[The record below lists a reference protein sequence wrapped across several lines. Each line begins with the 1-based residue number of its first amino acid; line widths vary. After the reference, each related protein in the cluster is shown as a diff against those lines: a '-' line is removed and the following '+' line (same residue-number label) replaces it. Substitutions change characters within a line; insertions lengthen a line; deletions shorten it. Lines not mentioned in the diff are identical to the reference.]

1 MPEGIIRP
9 LSKEIIGRIAAG
21 EVVERPA
28 AAVKELVENSIDAG
42 ATAVTVDIR
51 DGGITSIRVTDNG
64 CGIYPEDILMAFKSH
79 ATSKISS
86 AEDLYAV
93 ASLGFRGEALSSI
106 AAAAK
111 VTLRTRRKG
120 AETGVEAV
128 NEGGEMLSVRE
139 CACPEGTVIQVRE
152 LFYNAPV
159 RRKFLKKPAMEGA
172 FTAEIMQRFIL
183 SRPDI
188 SFRFVSD
195 GRNMYFSPGN
205 GQLRDAAL
213 AVFPLDTVR
222 QMTPVK
228 GLQSGVRLWG
238 LVGTGDASRGNRG
251 QEFFFL
257 NGRTLR
263 SAVLSSAVEEACRQ
277 LVTIGRF
284 PLCALHLE
292 IPYDRV
298 DVNVH
303 PNKWEVRFAD
313 ESGVRQAVR
322 DIVADALKADREAAD
337 RIPPVFFNEDSAPVR
352 PVGGI
357 LRSSVLPE
365 KKDAPTAA
373 EPVREKSAVFGA
385 PVVLRE
391 EQGPKYAAPAE
402 SAAQRPPE
410 MIKPA
415 SAPSP
420 APAGTGEVRE
430 KTAPAHDEPPVREEP
445 KRREELPEPVKA
457 PAEQARLF
465 PEDAPGAG
473 AGAVILGTAFSTYI
487 IVEAGDRLLLCDQH
501 AIHERLLYEGFM
513 REAGDEPPIQT
524 LLIPIVITLSAREYT
539 VCADNLEALYRAGFD
554 AEPVSD
560 SSVVL
565 RGLPLILGEPQAERC
580 FRDALDELAL
590 RGGISQ
596 TEKIQ
601 RLIQTACKHAVKGGE
616 NLDAASIRELVERML
631 REDIRLTCPH
641 GRPLMIQL
649 TRGDIEKR
657 FKRIQEAHD

>member
-1 MPEGIIRP
+1 M
-9 LSKEIIGRIAAG
+9 
-21 EVVERPA
+21 ERPA

-106 AAAAK
+106 AAASK
-111 VTLRTRRKG
+111 VTLRTRRRG

-152 LFYNAPV
+152 LFFNAPV

-172 FTAEIMQRFIL
+172 FAAEIMQRFIL

-195 GRNMYFSPGN
+195 GRNVYFSPGN
-205 GQLRDAAL
+205 GLLRDAAL
-213 AVFPLDTVR
+213 AVFPLDAVR

-263 SAVLSSAVEEACRQ
+263 SAVLSSAVEDACRQ

-322 DIVADALKADREAAD
+322 DIVADVLKADREAAD
-337 RIPPVFFNEDSAPVR
+337 RIPPVFFNEDSAPAR
-352 PVGGI
+352 PAGGI
-357 LRSSVLPE
+357 IRSSVLPE
-365 KKDAPTAA
+365 KKDALPAG
-373 EPVREKSAVFGA
+373 EPARDKSPVFGA

-391 EQGPKYAAPAE
+391 EQGLKYAAPPE
-402 SAAQRPPE
+402 RPSGE
-410 MIKPA
+410 IKTA

-420 APAGTGEVRE
+420 VSSETAETQKIKAPSYD
-430 KTAPAHDEPPVREEP
+430 KPPAREEP
-445 KRREELPEPVKA
+445 ERPEELPEPRKA

-465 PEDAPGAG
+465 PEDTPGG
-473 AGAVILGTAFSTYI
+473 NTGAVILGTAFSTYI

-501 AIHERLLYEGFM
+501 AIHERLLYEEFM

-524 LLIPIVITLSAREYT
+524 LLIPLVISLTAREYA
-539 VCADNLEALYRAGFD
+539 VCADNLEALYAAGFD

-560 SSVVL
+560 RSVVL
-565 RGLPLILGEPQAERC
+565 RGLPMILGEPQAERC

-590 RGGISQ
+590 RGSISH
-596 TEKIQ
+596 TEKVQ

-616 NLDAASIRELVERML
+616 ALDAASERELVERML

>member
-9 LSKEIIGRIAAG
+9 LSKDIIGRIAAG

-93 ASLGFRGEALSSI
+93 SSLGFRGEALSSI

-111 VTLRTRRKG
+111 VTMRTRRRG

-159 RRKFLKKPAMEGA
+159 RRRFLKKPAMEGA
-172 FTAEIMQRFIL
+172 FTAEIMQRSIL

-195 GRNMYFSPGN
+195 GRNVYFSPGT

-213 AVFPLDTVR
+213 AVFPLDAVR
-222 QMTPVK
+222 QMTPVQ
-228 GLQSGVRLWG
+228 GLQGGVRLWG

-313 ESGVRQAVR
+313 ENGVRQAVR

-337 RIPPVFFNEDSAPVR
+337 RIPPVFFNEDGAPAR

-357 LRSSVLPE
+357 ARSSMLPE
-365 KKDAPTAA
+365 EKDAPPAA
-373 EPVREKSAVFGA
+373 EPVREKAPVFGS

-391 EQGPKYAAPAE
+391 EPGRKYAAPPE
-402 SAAQRPPE
+402 RPSG
-410 MIKPA
+410 MTKPA
-415 SAPSP
+415 SVPSPVPDGTAQGREIKAPSY
-420 APAGTGEVRE
+420 GGS
-430 KTAPAHDEPPVREEP
+430 PVREEP
-445 KRREELPEPVKA
+445 KRSEELPEPRKV

-465 PEDAPGAG
+465 PEDAPGG
-473 AGAVILGTAFSTYI
+473 NTGAVILGTAFSTYI

-501 AIHERLLYEGFM
+501 AIHERLLYEEFM

-524 LLIPIVITLSAREYT
+524 LLIPIVISLTAREYA
-539 VCADNLEALYRAGFD
+539 VCADNREALYRAGFD
-554 AEPVSD
+554 VEPVSD

-596 TEKIQ
+596 TEKVQ

-616 NLDAASIRELVERML
+616 ALDGASIRELVERML